1 MTSLLVGAT
10 CAGLRGA
17 VGRPATRLS
26 NSFNDERNPIVDAL
40 TLDMITV
47 LVILAG
53 AITLFV
59 TEVVRIDVAAILV
72 MVVVGL
78 TGLVGAEDLFAGFA
92 SNAVISIIAVMIL
105 GAGLDRVGVM
115 RRVAA
120 FLLRVGGDTE
130 RRISS
135 LISAT
140 VGTISA
146 FMQNIGAA
154 ALFLPVAERLSDRT
168 EIPVSR
174 LLMPMGFTAILGGT
188 LTLVASGP
196 LILLN
201 DLLASTAN
209 NLNVEIDP
217 YGLFAPTPI
226 GLALVVSGLLL
237 FALAG
242 PWLLPQADTDRA
254 SHADLPGVA
263 ATYGLDQAVSPFVVA
278 DDSDLAGRRVA
289 DIEAHY
295 DDALIVAVHDGEG
308 LTIAPYRDYVIEPG
322 MVVGLVGRCAELD
335 PFATTH
341 SLESIEGDPFAILH
355 DKDHAGLAEV
365 VIRPGGDAVGNTV
378 RDLRLRELYDIN
390 LLAVHRNGEVITD
403 ELRQVQLEAGD
414 VLVVFSP
421 WEHLDRLAQ
430 EPSFVILSDYPTEP
444 PRTGKQ
450 WWALGAFALSLSLVI
465 FTSLQLSL
473 ALMVGAAIVLASGVL
488 TADEAYRAV
497 SWKTIFL
504 LAALIPLGQAV
515 EDTGTAAWIAE
526 NVINAAG
533 GLPPWGMQLV
543 IAAVTTVFTLTI
555 SNVGATVLLVPLAA
569 NVAVGV
575 GADPAQFGLIV
586 ALAASNAFLLPTHQ
600 VNALLMGPGG
610 YRVKDFL
617 RAGLAMT
624 ALFLVVLIVAVN
636 LFA

>member
-1 MTSLLVGAT
+1 M
-10 CAGLRGA
+10 
-17 VGRPATRLS
+17 
-26 NSFNDERNPIVDAL
+26 EAL
-40 TLDMITV
+40 TLEMITV

-53 AITLFV
+53 AIVLFV
-59 TEVVRIDVAAILV
+59 TEVVRIDVAAILI
-72 MVVVGL
+72 MVVLGL
-78 TGLVGAEDLFAGFA
+78 SGLVGADDLFSGFA

-120 FLLRVGGDTE
+120 FLLRIGGDTE
-130 RRISS
+130 RRISA

-140 VGTISA
+140 VGGISA

-154 ALFLPVAERLSDRT
+154 ALFLPVAERLSERT
-168 EIPVSR
+168 QIPVSR
-174 LLMPMGFTAILGGT
+174 LLMPMGFMAILGGT
-188 LTLVASGP
+188 ITLVASGP

-201 DLLASTAN
+201 DLLASTAT
-209 NLNVEIDP
+209 NLNVEIEP

-226 GLALVVSGLLL
+226 GIALVAAGLLL
-237 FALAG
+237 FALVG
-242 PWLLPQADTDRA
+242 QWLLPESAADREA
-254 SHADLPGVA
+254 HADLPGVA
-263 ATYGLDQAVSPFVVA
+263 AIYGLNQEVHPFLVSHE
-278 DDSDLAGRRVA
+278 SDLAGRRVA
-289 DIEAHY
+289 DIEAQY
-295 DDALIVAVHDGEG
+295 AEALVVAVHDGER
-308 LTIAPYRDYVIEPG
+308 LTIAPYRDYVIAPG
-322 MVVGLVGRCAELD
+322 MVVGLVGSYPALK
-335 PFATTH
+335 PFAEVRG
-341 SLESIEGDPFAILH
+341 LKRVEGDPFAVLH
-355 DKDHAGLAEV
+355 DQDHAGLAEV

-378 RDLRLRELYDIN
+378 QDLRLRELYDIN
-390 LLAVHRNGEVITD
+390 LLAVHRHGEVITD
-403 ELRQVQLEAGD
+403 GLRRVQLESGD
-414 VLVVFSP
+414 VLVVFTP

-430 EPSFVILSDYPTEP
+430 QPSFVILSDYPQEP
-444 PRTGKQ
+444 PRTQKQ

-473 ALMVGAAIVLASGVL
+473 ALMVGASIILVSGVL
-488 TADEAYRAV
+488 TADEAYAAV

-526 NVINAAG
+526 NVITAAG
-533 GLPPWGMQLV
+533 GLPAWGMQLV
-543 IAAVTTVFTLTI
+543 IALVTTAFTLTI

-624 ALFLVVLIVAVN
+624 VLFLVVLIVTVN